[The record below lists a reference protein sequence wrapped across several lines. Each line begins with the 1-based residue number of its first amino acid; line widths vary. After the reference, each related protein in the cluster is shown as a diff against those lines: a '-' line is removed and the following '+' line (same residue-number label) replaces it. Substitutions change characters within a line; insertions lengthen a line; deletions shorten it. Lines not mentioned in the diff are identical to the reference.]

1 MNIIVSPL
9 VRRQYGAR
17 IRKADPSA
25 KLIVPST
32 NDGSLTWSGDP
43 AKAEVCC
50 MSADMWEDLESRRLV
65 LPALFQLRGLK
76 WFHSFS
82 AGVDSPAFKL
92 ILDNGA
98 LLTNSSG
105 ASAPSIAQHVL
116 AMMLYRSKR
125 IGELREQQARREW
138 AHVRGTDLNGL
149 TAGIIGTGAIGG
161 EAARLAKAA
170 GMRTLGLRRSGK
182 PAKHIDEMVTSRR
195 LPYLL
200 RESDFV
206 VLACPLTGETEGLIG
221 ARELRMMKPTATLIN
236 IARGRVVDEAALID
250 ALENGA
256 IGGACLDV
264 FTVEPLPETSP
275 LWDMPNVVIT
285 PHNSGVSPS
294 NMERS
299 MSMFIENLG
308 RYVHGRPLRNRVREA
323 GA

>member
-9 VRRQYGAR
+9 VRKQYGAR
-17 IRKADPSA
+17 IREADPQARMILPSA
-25 KLIVPST
+25 A
-32 NDGSLTWSGDP
+32 DGALTWSGDP
-43 AKAEVCC
+43 SNAEICC
-50 MSADMWEDLESRRLV
+50 MSADMWEDLDSRRLV
-65 LPALFQLRGLK
+65 LPALFRLPGLK

-82 AGVDSPAFKL
+82 AGVDSPVFKL
-92 ILDNGA
+92 IIDNGA

-125 IGELREQQARREW
+125 LDQFVAQQSRREW

-161 EAARLAKAA
+161 ETARLAKAA
-170 GMRTLGLRRSGK
+170 GMRTIGVRRSGK
-182 PAKHIDEMVTSRR
+182 PAKHIDEMVTSKR

-206 VLACPLTGETEGLIG
+206 VLACPLTRETEGLIG
-221 ARELRMMKPTATLIN
+221 ERELRSMKPSATLIN
-236 IARGRVVDEAALID
+236 VARGRIVDEAALIS
-250 ALENGA
+250 ALEAGVIA
-256 IGGACLDV
+256 GACLDV

-275 LWDMPNVVIT
+275 LWAMPNVFIT

-294 NMERS
+294 NMERA
-299 MSMFIENLG
+299 MSMFIDNLA
-308 RYVHGRPLRNRVREA
+308 RYVRGKPLRNRVTEA
-323 GA
+323 G